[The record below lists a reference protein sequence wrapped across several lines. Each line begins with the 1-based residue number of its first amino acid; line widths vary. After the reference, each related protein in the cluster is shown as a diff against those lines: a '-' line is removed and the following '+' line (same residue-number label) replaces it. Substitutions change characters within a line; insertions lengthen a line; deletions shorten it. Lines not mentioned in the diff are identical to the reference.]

1 MSKEEQKLSKDELSA
16 KLKAR
21 LGEKRIDRS
30 TKKAKENTVKQS
42 IEEAGLDFD
51 KFKKAL
57 ETVKKAGGFSMN
69 TQDYLEKNK

>member
-1 MSKEEQKLSKDELSA
+1 MTKEEQKLSKDELLA

-21 LGEKRIDRS
+21 LDEKRIDRS
-30 TKKAKENTVKQS
+30 AKKVKENIVKQS
-42 IEEAGLDFD
+42 IEEAGLDLD
-51 KFKKAL
+51 KFKEAL